1 MLIVVIAFC
10 CTAYGHPTLFGSR
23 VKKYRLRARPRR
35 ETRET
40 IALHARTICFRWQLE
55 SRTEETLVKTSHER
69 AVIATTLGGKSY
81 YFFRR
86 KTCIV
91 SGRHW
96 RRTIQWR
103 HVHGRV
109 IFTVFNFTDVC
120 RSGEMI
126 FSVSHSTAGS
136 WRDNQTLKNDN
147 PKLRNAR
154 SFPFTVPVH
163 ERTKLE
169 KKRTVPPDAVMLVCE
184 QRKNDLPEDAWRT
197 QLRKIRRTRNDCDV
211 SRIHGHRG

>member
-69 AVIATTLGGKSY
+69 AVVATTLGKSY

-86 KTCIV
+86 KTYIAPGAIV
-91 SGRHW
+91 RE
-96 RRTIQWR
+96 T
-103 HVHGRV
+103 
-109 IFTVFNFTDVC
+109 
-120 RSGEMI
+120 
-126 FSVSHSTAGS
+126 
-136 WRDNQTLKNDN
+136 NDIDGV
-147 PKLRNAR
+147 LYSDGMYTGA
-154 SFPFTVPVH
+154 
-163 ERTKLE
+163 
-169 KKRTVPPDAVMLVCE
+169 
-184 QRKNDLPEDAWRT
+184 
-197 QLRKIRRTRNDCDV
+197 
-211 SRIHGHRG
+211 